1 MNHLMW
7 VLVTESFSFGRLVG
21 TLNHW
26 VVSIDTDIVPF
37 FKTII
42 RLTEKLSRKSRI
54 SHFFLL
60 PIMPFLLLIHL
71 LSAVC
76 FHTYNIALIAIVNTV
91 FSSWYYTLHLSQ
103 RKL

>member
-7 VLVTESFSFGRLVG
+7 VLVTESFSFGRSVD

-26 VVSIDTDIVPF
+26 VISIDTDIVSF
-37 FKTII
+37 FQTII
-42 RLTEKLSRKSRI
+42 RLTEKLSRKNRI

-60 PIMPFLLLIHL
+60 PIMPFLLLVHL
-71 LSAVC
+71 LSVVC
-76 FHTYNIALIAIVNTV
+76 FQTYNIALIAIVYTV
-91 FSSWYYTLHLSQ
+91 FCSWYYTLHLSQ